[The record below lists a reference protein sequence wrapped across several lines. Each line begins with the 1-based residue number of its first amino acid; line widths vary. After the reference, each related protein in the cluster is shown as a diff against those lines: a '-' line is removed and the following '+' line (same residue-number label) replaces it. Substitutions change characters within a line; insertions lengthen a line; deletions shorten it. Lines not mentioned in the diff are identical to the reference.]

1 LEVLIVMTPIAR
13 TIVGAAFGAVAMY
26 WLDPATG
33 RRRRALLRDRLGSAA
48 ADVGDAVGMAGRDLL
63 HRTQGVDARIRAGL
77 TADEATDEVLTE
89 RVRAALGRAVSHPGA
104 IDVATTDG
112 RVRLMGAA
120 LAREHAA
127 LLEVV
132 LSVRGVRE
140 VLDELAVYEN
150 TDGIPALQGGRQ
162 PRRPRF
168 ALLQENWSPA
178 TRLIAG
184 ASGSGLVFFGARQ
197 FLGVRNRDVLGVV
210 AMGVGGLLLVRGA
223 TNAPLRRLVG
233 RTDRRPIDIRKT
245 IRVEAPIEEVFEVLS
260 DYENFPAFMRNVRN
274 VSRYA
279 NGRSHWVVAG
289 PAGVSVEWDAE
300 TTACVP
306 NELLAWRTV
315 ANAAIAHAGIIR
327 FERAGTGCRLHVE
340 LRYNPPGGALGHV
353 AAKLFRADPKTE
365 LDEDL
370 ARLKTFLETGAPAH
384 DAARPSDNPLRQGPR
399 ELH

>member
-1 LEVLIVMTPIAR
+1 MTPIAR
-13 TIVGAAFGAVAMY
+13 TMVGALFGAVAMY

-33 RRRRALLRDRLGSAA
+33 RRRRAILRDRLGSAA
-48 ADVGDAVGMAGRDLL
+48 ADTGDAVGSAGRDLL
-63 HRTQGVDARIRAGL
+63 HRTQGVEARMRAGL
-77 TADEATDEVLTE
+77 TADEPADEVLIE

-104 IDVATTDG
+104 IDVATADG
-112 RVRLMGAA
+112 RVRLIGTV

-150 TDGIPALQGGRQ
+150 ADGIPGLQGGRP
-162 PRRPRF
+162 PRRSRF
-168 ALLQENWSPA
+168 ALLQESWPPA
-178 TRLIAG
+178 TRLLAG
-184 ASGSGLVFFGARQ
+184 ASGSALVFFGARQ
-197 FLGVRNRDVLGVV
+197 FLGSRNRDVLGIV
-210 AMGVGGLLLVRGA
+210 ALAAGGLLLVRGA

-300 TTACVP
+300 TTACVT

-315 ANAAIAHAGIIR
+315 ANAAVAHTGIIR

-370 ARLKTFLETGAPAH
+370 VRLKTFLETGTPAH
-384 DAARPSDNPLRQGPR
+384 DAARPLRQGPR

>member
-1 LEVLIVMTPIAR
+1 MTPIAR
-13 TIVGAAFGAVAMY
+13 TMVGAVFGAVAMY
-26 WLDPATG
+26 WLDPAAG
-33 RRRRALLRDRLGSAA
+33 RRRRALLRDRMGSTV
-48 ADVGDAVGMAGRDLL
+48 ADAGDAVGAAGRDLL
-63 HRTQGVDARIRAGL
+63 NRTQGVDARMRAGL

-104 IDVATTDG
+104 IDVATADG
-112 RVRLMGAA
+112 RVRLIGTV
-120 LAREHAA
+120 LAREHPA
-127 LLEVV
+127 LLEAV

-150 TDGIPALQGGRQ
+150 ADGIPALQGGR
-162 PRRPRF
+162 RPRL

-178 TRLIAG
+178 RRLLAG
-184 ASGSGLVFFGARQ
+184 ASGSALAFFGARQ
-197 FLGVRNRDVLGVV
+197 FLGARNRDVLGIV
-210 AMGVGGLLLVRGA
+210 AMAAGGLLLVRGA

-315 ANAAIAHAGIIR
+315 ANAAVAHTGIIR

-365 LDEDL
+365 LAEDL
-370 ARLKTFLETGAPAH
+370 VRLKTFLETGTPAH
-384 DAARPSDNPLRQGPR
+384 DAARPLRQGPR